1 MHAEIVELF
10 LILLY
15 FVPIFSLQPEH
26 SHKKRISAHLYP
38 SSATGRDLEQQAQLL
53 YVIRDSPI
61 IHGDAVALRVSRTER
76 RYRRG
81 LHDGPRS
88 SAAVN
93 SPDDAMLADSRVDRA
108 IFMNCVYLTR
118 CNYIQHE
125 DACSRRSLGE
135 IYETEPRLIEV
146 IYS

>member
-125 DACSRRSLGE
+125 DACSRQL
-135 IYETEPRLIEV
+135 EPPRDIRNRAST
-146 IYS
+146 Y

>member
-1 MHAEIVELF
+1 MHEIHAEIVELF

-76 RYRRG
+76 RYRCG

-108 IFMNCVYLTR
+108 IFMNCVSDKVQLYSTR
-118 CNYIQHE
+118 GCMQ
-125 DACSRRSLGE
+125 S
-135 IYETEPRLIEV
+135 TEPRRV
-146 IYS
+146 IRNRASTY

>member
-61 IHGDAVALRVSRTER
+61 IHGDAVALRVSRMRAER

-81 LHDGPRS
+81 LHDGPRR

-93 SPDDAMLADSRVDRA
+93 SPEDAMLADSRVDRA
-108 IFMNCVYLTR
+108 IFMNCVSDKVQLYSTR
-118 CNYIQHE
+118 GCMQ
-125 DACSRRSLGE
+125 S
-135 IYETEPRLIEV
+135 TEPRRDIRNRAST
-146 IYS
+146 Y

>member
-1 MHAEIVELF
+1 MIDDFDTSKLALKLYRLYEMHAKISEQI

-38 SSATGRDLEQQAQLL
+38 SSATGRNLEQQAQLL
-53 YVIRDSPI
+53 RLRIRDSPY

-88 SAAVN
+88 SAPVN

-108 IFMNCVYLTR
+108 IQELR
-118 CNYIQHE
+118 I
-125 DACSRRSLGE
+125 
-135 IYETEPRLIEV
+135 
-146 IYS
+146 

>member
-53 YVIRDSPI
+53 RLRIRDSPI

-93 SPDDAMLADSRVDRA
+93 SLDDAMLADSRVDRA
-108 IFMNCVYLTR
+108 IFMNCVSDKVQLYSTR
-118 CNYIQHE
+118 GCMQ
-125 DACSRRSLGE
+125 S
-135 IYETEPRLIEV
+135 TEPRRDIRNRAWT
-146 IYS
+146 Y